1 MDRTAAEAQMQLTL
15 DIPDDLAAALRAA
28 HGDDLAR
35 AALERL
41 TLEGYEAGRLSVY
54 QVEKLLGFSDRFA
67 TQAWLGRKGANQNYS
82 LEDLEADR
90 GTLGR
95 LLPG

>member
-1 MDRTAAEAQMQLTL
+1 MQFTL
-15 DIPDDLAAALRAA
+15 DIPDDLTAALQAA

-41 TLEGYEAGRLSVY
+41 ALDGYQAGRLSAY
-54 QVEKLLGFSDRFA
+54 QVQQLLGFGDRFE
-67 TQAWLGRKGANQNYS
+67 TQGWLGGMGAHQNYL

-90 GTLGR
+90 DALAR
-95 LLPG
+95 LLSG